1 MNREDILKKIPDE
14 MKNYGEVLLDNI
26 VLLQKQLREISNL
39 PFIEV
44 NPKNPMQQRQTVA
57 AKLYPKLLQK
67 YNESGSMLIKLMKYN
82 GLDDG
87 EQSELEKGLAMLN
100 DLLSFTPTSDENQ

>member
-1 MNREDILKKIPDE
+1 
-14 MKNYGEVLLDNI
+14 
-26 VLLQKQLREISNL
+26 
-39 PFIEV
+39 
-44 NPKNPMQQRQTVA
+44 
-57 AKLYPKLLQK
+57 LQK

-100 DLLSFTPTSDENQ
+100 DLLSFTPTTDENQ